1 MTPPKLLKNC
11 RREGGEKTWLRV
23 ALRQPLVGEYAIFSL
38 IPFRLGWMRELEA
51 FTLPDWFMFS
61 SAGGGDES
69 IGRTEPDESWCDRR
83 LPHVACRDSKTA
95 QTCPSSSA
103 HISLIPFRLGWM
115 REPADFT
122 LPVSL
127 SWSPA
132 EGSCPQKLPFG
143 APSAIVLPGG
153 ANRAVW

>member
-1 MTPPKLLKNC
+1 MRAYKARPYDWLGVRSVGGETGCCPSGMTPPKLLKNC

-69 IGRTEPDESWCDRR
+69 IGRTEPDESW
-83 LPHVACRDSKTA
+83 
-95 QTCPSSSA
+95 
-103 HISLIPFRLGWM
+103 
-115 REPADFT
+115 
-122 LPVSL
+122 
-127 SWSPA
+127 
-132 EGSCPQKLPFG
+132 
-143 APSAIVLPGG
+143 
-153 ANRAVW
+153 